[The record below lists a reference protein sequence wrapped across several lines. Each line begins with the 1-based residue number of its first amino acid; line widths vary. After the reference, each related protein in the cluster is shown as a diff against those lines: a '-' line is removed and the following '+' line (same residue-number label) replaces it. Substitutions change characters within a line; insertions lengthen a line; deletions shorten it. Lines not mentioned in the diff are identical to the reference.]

1 MSSLQSRR
9 STADRTLADLIF
21 VGFNSR
27 VIALDRYSGE
37 LVWEW
42 KSPEGRGYVT
52 LAVDG
57 DRVIAAVMG
66 YIYCLDPLF
75 GQEVW
80 RNTLPKKGVGVTSI
94 ASSRASASG
103 GDAIAMAAAA
113 IAAQQAAS
121 AG

>member
-9 STADRTLADLIF
+9 STADRTLADLVF

-27 VIALDRYSGE
+27 VLALDRYNGE
-37 LVWEW
+37 VVWEW
-42 KSPEGRGYVT
+42 KSPEGKGYVT
-52 LAVDG
+52 IVVDG
-57 DRVIAAVMG
+57 DRLIVAVMG

-94 ASSRASASG
+94 ASSRAAPG
-103 GDAIAMAAAA
+103 HDAIAMAAA
-113 IAAQQAAS
+113 IAAQQAANAS
-121 AG
+121 AV